1 MFYRAKKLE
10 TQFMEQ
16 VSLTRDSKG
25 IQNIVIRRMRNLTL
39 LQNQIWINKK
49 FPTLNSSIISML
61 GFLLCLGELTN
72 FHHKWPKALYKISTL
87 KEGNKATYFHPI
99 SEWVII
105 SNITLMNTLKR
116 IFKTLTLVEM

>member
-39 LQNQIWINKK
+39 LQNQI
-49 FPTLNSSIISML
+49 
-61 GFLLCLGELTN
+61 
-72 FHHKWPKALYKISTL
+72 
-87 KEGNKATYFHPI
+87 
-99 SEWVII
+99 
-105 SNITLMNTLKR
+105 
-116 IFKTLTLVEM
+116 